1 MLSTSQSTQALDS
14 RNSLSSRRSGGFL
27 GGIFDRD
34 IGDSTKKAKDIGTLS
49 RSRSYSRSGDV
60 GGKDLDFF
68 KFKLDGSTQITAKLK
83 NTDKDND
90 PIALT
95 ILKNNGNAAKGSDG
109 KFLFQNVQS
118 GKSKQLTARLAAGT
132 YFVRLQS
139 DKGSNQNYDLDLT
152 ADSSSSGS
160 SSGGS
165 SSGGGINFNNARNIG
180 RLQSGT
186 TYRES
191 GNVGGDDVDVYRFDT
206 QGTNRILADLT
217 NNGND
222 DVAFRL
228 VNTSG
233 ETVKTGNGNFL
244 FANVRS
250 DDSDSLLAP
259 TLGAGTYY
267 FVIQSSVGRNED
279 YSFKLKQSS
288 TSVTPI

>member
-14 RNSLSSRRSGGFL
+14 RNSLSTRRSKGFL

-49 RSRSYSRSGDV
+49 RSRSYSHSGDV

-83 NTDKDND
+83 NSDKDND

-95 ILKNNGNAAKGSDG
+95 ILKPNGNAAKGSDG
-109 KFLFQNVQS
+109 KFLFKNVQS
-118 GKSKQLTARLAAGT
+118 GKSKQITTRLAAGT

-139 DKGSNQNYDLDLT
+139 DKGSNQDYDFDLT
-152 ADSSSSGS
+152 ADLST
-160 SSGGS
+160 GGS
-165 SSGGGINFNNARNIG
+165 SSGGGSNINFNNARNIG

-191 GNVGGDDVDVYRFDT
+191 GSVGGDDVDVYRFDT

-244 FANVRS
+244 FANVKS